1 MAVDLVFERGEG
13 FVQVGF
19 FLERVAEVAFE
30 FFVVGYAAGGVGW
43 GDVFGHFFF
52 VLFFF
57 LGFLFFGLGLWWFGL
72 EVGVE
77 WGSWGSTRWLP

>member
-52 VLFFF
+52 FLVFFWVFVF
-57 LGFLFFGLGLWWFGL
+57 LVWGLWWFGL

-77 WGSWGSTRWLP
+77 